1 MLTSHYCIW
10 DVFSTCRQGCAQ
22 SKLLPSLKAP
32 APGREQPPTAVALL
46 PSCPAFICLS
56 AHKRMHTGTR
66 SGAAKGVACLRSQSH
81 LTEHQPEHGEAP
93 LLIPDSA
100 AASAPTVVG
109 AGHRI
114 AES

>member
-1 MLTSHYCIW
+1 
-10 DVFSTCRQGCAQ
+10 
-22 SKLLPSLKAP
+22 
-32 APGREQPPTAVALL
+32 
-46 PSCPAFICLS
+46 
-56 AHKRMHTGTR
+56 MHTGTR